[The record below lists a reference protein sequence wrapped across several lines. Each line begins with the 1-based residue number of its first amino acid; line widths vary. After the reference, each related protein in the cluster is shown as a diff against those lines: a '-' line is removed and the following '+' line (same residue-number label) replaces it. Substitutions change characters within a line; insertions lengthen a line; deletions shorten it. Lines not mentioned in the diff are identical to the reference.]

1 MLAYFAV
8 LVAFV
13 TSTASANA
21 AAAAE
26 SMGEGKA
33 GQPNIVLVVS
43 DDLGFNDVGFHG
55 SEIETPFID
64 SLAHA
69 GVILDH
75 YYGAYARCCRA
86 EHAFPPSFDTRMC
99 ILEKLLRL
107 QGLRTI
113 TFLCTSFLDDDVTF
127 DRRIYQ
133 GHSICTPSRSS
144 IMTGR

>member
-99 ILEKLLRL
+99 ILAKVTYNNVFVQLLFGRL
-107 QGLRTI
+107 RHICSSYLSRP
-113 TFLCTSFLDDDVTF
+113 LNLHPVTVV
-127 DRRIYQ
+127 D
-133 GHSICTPSRSS
+133 HDWKVSL
-144 IMTGR
+144 